1 MISSVEMLILGLL
14 YVALII
20 AFFVMFAIM
29 VQSTRRMAVALEELA
44 RQRQ

>member
-1 MISSVEMLILGLL
+1 MIASGLSLFLGLL
-14 YVALII
+14 YLALII

-29 VQSTRRMAVALEELA
+29 VQSIRRMADALEELA